1 MKAIGLAALAE
12 TACTYAYSFLAP
24 FTVVVVAS
32 ARGVAREHYHHTFT
46 GPIFLGAGFL
56 AGTASALLAGFIA
69 ARIARTRE
77 LLHAALAALPCM
89 LLGLVLKLTLETVPG
104 IPTWYTILSFAVVI
118 PAAVAGGHLGVQRK
132 HALAAAAI
140 RDAPVSPLAPAP

>member
-32 ARGVAREHYHHTFT
+32 ARGVPRERYLAYFT
-46 GPIFLGAGFL
+46 GPIFLGSGFL

-77 LLHAALAALPCM
+77 LLHAALAAVPCM
-89 LLGLVLKLTLETVPG
+89 LLGLVLKLTIKTVPG
-104 IPTWYTILSFAVVI
+104 IPTWYTILTFAVVI

-132 HALAAAAI
+132 HTLAALAVRA
-140 RDAPVSPLAPAP
+140 APVAPAP

>member
-32 ARGVAREHYHHTFT
+32 WRGIPRAHYRAYLT
-46 GPIFLGAGFL
+46 GPIFLGSGFL

-77 LLHAALAALPCM
+77 LLHAALAAVPCM
-89 LLGLVLKLTLETVPG
+89 LLGLAVKLTLETMPG
-104 IPTWYTILSFAVVI
+104 IPTWYTLLTFAVVI

-132 HALAAAAI
+132 RTLAAHAAAA
-140 RDAPVSPLAPAP
+140 APVPPAP